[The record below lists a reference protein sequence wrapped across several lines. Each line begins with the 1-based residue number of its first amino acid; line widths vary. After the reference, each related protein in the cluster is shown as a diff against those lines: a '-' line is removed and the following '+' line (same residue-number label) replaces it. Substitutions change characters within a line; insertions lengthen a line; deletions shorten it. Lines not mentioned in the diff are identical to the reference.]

1 MDDLKIVKRI
11 QDGNLDAFGTLYEA
25 YIDKIYKFIYLK
37 VSDREIAEDITAEV
51 FLKAFDTIEKFRID
65 KNSSFK
71 AWIYKIA
78 YHKVVDSYRTKK
90 ESVNLEDVL
99 HLWKSTDVHK
109 LIDDKDLLQEVLT
122 YLQDMKKEH
131 RDVVFMRVW
140 QWLSYKEISE
150 ISGQSVANC
159 KKIFSRTCKKL
170 NANFVLLLLIIITL

>member
-99 HLWKSTDVHK
+99 HL
-109 LIDDKDLLQEVLT
+109 
-122 YLQDMKKEH
+122 
-131 RDVVFMRVW
+131 
-140 QWLSYKEISE
+140 
-150 ISGQSVANC
+150 
-159 KKIFSRTCKKL
+159 
-170 NANFVLLLLIIITL
+170 